1 MIMKTEQF
9 DTVATATRYSLVKA
23 LLQFTKIE
31 DFGHELEH
39 AYHQLNND
47 IWFQGIYISSD
58 SVLTIQL
65 SEEKQYCECCGPE
78 MEYYSCESGEMQ
90 TEQLREIVDYLNL
103 RLDTVCN

>member
-1 MIMKTEQF
+1 MKTEQF

-23 LLQFTKIE
+23 LLQFTKIV
-31 DFGHELEH
+31 DFGHELEN

-58 SVLTIQL
+58 RVLTIQL
-65 SEEKQYCECCGPE
+65 SEEKEYCECCGPE
-78 MEYYSCESGEMQ
+78 MEYYTCDSLEMS
-90 TEQLREIVDYLNL
+90 TSQLREIVTYLNE